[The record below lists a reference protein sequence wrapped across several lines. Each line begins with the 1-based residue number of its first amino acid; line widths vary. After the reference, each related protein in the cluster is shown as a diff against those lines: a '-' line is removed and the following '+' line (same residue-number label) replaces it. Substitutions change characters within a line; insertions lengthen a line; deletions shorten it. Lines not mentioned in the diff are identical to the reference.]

1 MENPTAPL
9 SSPAAP
15 TLPFPV
21 QVEPSAIARLEVLS
35 VSENARPRLRIAIEG
50 GGCSGFL
57 YRFDFDEESGE
68 DDLSARFGDVEV
80 VIDPLSA
87 LYLQGATLSYV
98 EDFSGGRLVMKNP
111 IATSTCGCGSSFA
124 A

>member
-1 MENPTAPL
+1 MDTPMTDHL
-9 SSPAAP
+9 TPA
-15 TLPFPV
+15 LPFPV
-21 QVEPSAIARLEVLS
+21 LVEPSAIAQLEVLS
-35 VSENARPRLRIAIEG
+35 VSENTRPRLRIAIEG

-87 LYLQGATLSYV
+87 LYLQGSTLSYV
-98 EDFSGGRLVMKNP
+98 EDFGGGRLVMRNP